1 MSPETRSRF
10 LVGIDLGTIHTALA
24 YVDLAGEGDLAEA
37 VQVLPVPQLIAP
49 GEVGERRL
57 LPSSAYVP
65 GEHELPPSA
74 RRLPWGDAPV
84 VVGELARAQGARVP
98 GRLVASAKSWLSHP
112 RVDRTAEI
120 LPWGAPEGVPRL
132 SPVAASA
139 LYLAHLREAWAA
151 RFPGHPLADQEL
163 VLTVPAS
170 FDEVARELTLRA
182 AREAGL
188 PRVTLLE
195 EPQAAFY
202 DFASQHRADLDAA
215 LGGQRLVLV
224 CDVGGGTTDFT
235 LIHVSAPLPSP
246 LPASRGEGMS
256 PSFPPGGDKG
266 MSPSFS
272 PGGDKGM
279 SPSFSPGG
287 GEGVSPS
294 LSPGGGGGGLPPP
307 FLGEGEGRSPPP
319 PPPGGGGGGGGG

>member
-37 VQVLPVPQLIAP
+37 VQVPPVPQLVAP

-65 GEHELPPSA
+65 GEHELPPAA

-84 VVGELARAQGARVP
+84 VVGELARAQGARV
-98 GRLVASAKSWLSHP
+98 
-112 RVDRTAEI
+112 
-120 LPWGAPEGVPRL
+120 
-132 SPVAASA
+132 
-139 LYLAHLREAWAA
+139 
-151 RFPGHPLADQEL
+151 PGHPLADQEL

-202 DFASQHRADLDAA
+202 DFASQHRADLAAA